1 MAEDGI
7 ATSTY
12 TKWNIPILVFF
23 KDAWIALKLDSLGR
37 EILSIALPA
46 AMALAAD
53 PIASLIDTVFIAHI
67 GPVEIAAV
75 GISIALFNQ
84 VSKVAIF
91 PLVSITTSF
100 VAEEETIE
108 RINNEAIE
116 VENIKNDYVNK
127 DGIDGVNI
135 DNAQLENSKIGSIEK
150 GEQKEFSA
158 AKNGS
163 EMIPCNHVTIIDCPL
178 DVPEIKKAKRNIP
191 SASTALLCGLVLGV
205 LETILL
211 AFLAKPLLNLMGI
224 KSGSPMLNPAQK
236 YLKLRSLGAPAVLL
250 SLAMQGVFRGFKDTK
265 TPLFATVVGDLS
277 NIVLDLILIFA
288 CKLGVGG
295 AAIAH
300 VLSQY
305 LISLILLVKLMQ
317 QVNLLS
323 LSTKALQFSRF
334 LKNGSLLLFKVVAA
348 TIPVTL
354 AASLAAR
361 LGATSM
367 AAFQIC
373 LQVWL
378 TSSLLSDGLAV
389 AGQAII
395 ASSFAE
401 RNYEKATA
409 AASRVLQMGFVLGL
423 GVALLIGLGL
433 QFGSGVFTKD
443 INVQQTI
450 SIGVPFVAGT
460 QPINSIAFVFDG
472 VNFGVYD
479 FAYSAYSMILVSIL
493 TIGSLFGLYK
503 AAHFI
508 GIWTAL
514 TIFMG
519 LRAIVGIWRMGTGT
533 GPWSFLRK

>member
-1 MAEDGI
+1 DAI

-12 TKWNIPILVFF
+12 TKWNNPILVFF
-23 KDAWIALKLDSLGR
+23 KDARIALKLDSLGR
-37 EILSIALPA
+37 EILTIAVPA

-53 PIASLIDTVFIAHI
+53 PIASLIDTVFIGHI

-100 VAEEETIE
+100 VAEEETVE
-108 RINNEAIE
+108 RINNKAIE

-127 DGIDGVNI
+127 DGVNI
-135 DNAQLENSKIGSIEK
+135 DNAQLENSKIGSVEK
-150 GEQKEFSA
+150 GEQKESSA

-163 EMIPCNHVTIIDCPL
+163 EMIPCNHTTIIDCTL

-211 AFLAKPLLNLMGI
+211 AFLAKPLLNLMGV

-250 SLAMQGVFRGFKDTK
+250 SLAMQGVFRGLKDTK
-265 TPLFATVVGDLS
+265 TPLFATGDLS
-277 NIVLDLILIFA
+277 NIVLDPILIFA

-323 LSTKALQFSRF
+323 PSTKALQFSRF

-443 INVQQTI
+443 INVQQII

-472 VNFGVYD
+472 VNFGACD